1 MKQPMEPL
9 TGDTLNTFVV
19 PQPLTEQY
27 ERIQVAEI
35 DDAAGYPTSSNVVD
49 EFRKSIQDGIA
60 IGSITVADMSVFPE
74 WTGPRYY
81 VIDGIHRLRAYRAE
95 GIIEIDAK
103 VYLFARPQVALI
115 HRLRACLHKADE
127 VLYVRALRGLAEL
140 VTERLAGRMHEIH
153 LLEPMIDETGAWQA
167 VPRHDPLP
175 HDAAH
180 LAFAFD
186 EHIFALEMT
195 GQTPTT
201 TWERLLTS
209 TLDEVARVVGKSRE
223 WLRNE
228 ALARYVLF
236 PDGNLRGLRKR
247 TLPTVTAIHDRELRD
262 RVMARW
268 LREQAGVSTLEDA
281 LAYLGLLK
289 RDGRIDDW
297 VPRRE
302 RSWILS
308 KLTQNTLA
316 QLANQYVQ
324 GERAHLEHRMRA
336 ARPASPPSVQAPP
349 TKSPTSSAVFDIG
362 SPHFVATPP
371 PAPPTLPRATTH
383 AVRLAAAPSTVRAMP
398 TQQRVAQP
406 PAETPRAASETVPLY
421 SMLIQWSAADSAF
434 VVTLTEWRRVGA
446 LAHTHGVDYVEAA
459 QKGQALIAFLYKT
472 AQRGGDPIPTPEEYE
487 SGAASYRC
495 GPLR

>member
-35 DDAAGYPTSSNVVD
+35 DDAAGYPMSSNVVD

-175 HDAAH
+175 HDATH
-180 LAFAFD
+180 LAFAFE

-201 TWERLLTS
+201 TWERLLTN

-223 WLRNE
+223 WLRNG
-228 ALARYVLF
+228 ALARYVLL
-236 PDGNLRGLRKR
+236 PDSNLRGLRKK
-247 TLPTVTAIHDRELRD
+247 TLPIVTVIRDRELRD

-268 LREQAGVSTLEDA
+268 LREQTGVSTLEDA
-281 LAYLGLLK
+281 LAYLGLFK
-289 RDGRIDDW
+289 RDGWPGDW

-302 RSWILS
+302 RSWIVS
-308 KLTQNTLA
+308 KLNQCTLA
-316 QLANQYVQ
+316 QLAYQCEQ
-324 GERAHLEHRMRA
+324 DERAYQQRRIAKAQIVSHPA
-336 ARPASPPSVQAPP
+336 AETLDAPRTPP
-349 TKSPTSSAVFDIG
+349 AVFAVAAPRFIA
-362 SPHFVATPP
+362 PATPP
-371 PAPPTLPRATTH
+371 TTPTPSQTPVASPAQPTTH
-383 AVRLAAAPSTVRAMP
+383 TEPHLPATPPQRPLAA
-398 TQQRVAQP
+398 
-406 PAETPRAASETVPLY
+406 
-421 SMLIQWSAADSAF
+421 
-434 VVTLTEWRRVGA
+434 
-446 LAHTHGVDYVEAA
+446 
-459 QKGQALIAFLYKT
+459 
-472 AQRGGDPIPTPEEYE
+472 
-487 SGAASYRC
+487 
-495 GPLR
+495 